1 MQILSKHPTAI
12 SSQADAFPLLCRAL
26 SVVGIHVKGKLNCMA
41 GGKVK
46 KRESDFLESS
56 RLPGGEPIDGDSGK

>member
-12 SSQADAFPLLCRAL
+12 FSQADALAPFCRAL
-26 SVVGIHVKGKLNCMA
+26 SVVGIEGKLNCMT

>member
-12 SSQADAFPLLCRAL
+12 FSQADAFPLLCRAL
-26 SVVGIHVKGKLNCMA
+26 SVVLNCMV

-46 KRESDFLESS
+46 KRESDFLEESS